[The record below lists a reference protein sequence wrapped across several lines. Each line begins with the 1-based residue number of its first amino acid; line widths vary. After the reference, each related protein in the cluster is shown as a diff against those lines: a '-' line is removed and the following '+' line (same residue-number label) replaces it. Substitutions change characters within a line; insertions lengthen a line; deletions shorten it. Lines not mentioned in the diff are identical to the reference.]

1 MEKEKV
7 SSLQEIISSHKK
19 VIESFKYN
27 KQEEITDK
35 SKKILKCR
43 YWNRGYCREGNNCN
57 FTHKKKIVKY
67 ILKQGNVKTEPVKED
82 TEEFANTTIHKKD
95 ASEKTTVNT
104 SMSTKEEKKF
114 Q

>member
-1 MEKEKV
+1 MLTAEGQHFTFPLNNPSLIEVIVEKEITAT
-7 SSLQEIISSHKK
+7 SLI
-19 VIESFKYN
+19 
-27 KQEEITDK
+27 
-35 SKKILKCR
+35 
-43 YWNRGYCREGNNCN
+43 
-57 FTHKKKIVKY
+57 KKKIVKY

-82 TEEFANTTIHKKD
+82 TGEFANTTIHKKD